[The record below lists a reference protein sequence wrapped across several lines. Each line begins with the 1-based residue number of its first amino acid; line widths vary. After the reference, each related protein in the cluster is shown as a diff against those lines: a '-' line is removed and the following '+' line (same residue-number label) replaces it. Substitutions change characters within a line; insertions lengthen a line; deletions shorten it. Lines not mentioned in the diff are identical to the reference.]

1 MLRSLPNSRRAKRH
15 GEVGKVWQVDETY
28 IRVEGKWCYLYRTLD
43 SDENLLDSMLRQK
56 QDMDERRSF
65 WGRWIKDCPQTSN
78 DISLERQFRP
88 KLRKLKCNLR
98 QKDLH
103 DRRMIW

>member
-28 IRVEGKWCYLYRTLD
+28 IRVEGKWCYLYRALE

-56 QDMDERRSF
+56 QDMDERRPF
-65 WGRWIKDCPQTSN
+65 WGRWIKDCPQISN
-78 DISLERQFRP
+78 RPLAKVSRRSSVHSCKDRQ
-88 KLRKLKCNLR
+88 LS
-98 QKDLH
+98 
-103 DRRMIW
+103 